1 MFKNCARW
9 YGFVFVVALLA
20 ATVAASTQDKD
31 AEKKQQE
38 KAKKQAAVLKM
49 RDEALADL
57 YKQKPETVELIKKAA
72 GYAVFDN
79 TGIHLLLFATSR
91 GNGVAVDY
99 STTRPTFMKMT
110 TVGAGPGLGVKDY
123 RVIFLFK
130 NAATLRKFV
139 ESGWDFG
146 GEADATAKTK
156 KEGGAAS
163 ASGSATSDMSIYTIT
178 KKGVAL
184 QATLGG
190 TKFSKD
196 DDLN

>member
-1 MFKNCARW
+1 MRW
-9 YGFVFVVALLA
+9 SGLVAIVALLGSGL
-20 ATVAASTQDKD
+20 AASAQDKD
-31 AEKKQQE
+31 AEKKQKE
-38 KAKKQAAVLKM
+38 KEKKQAAVLKM

-57 YKQKPETVELIKKAA
+57 YKQKPETTELIKAAA

-91 GNGVAVDY
+91 GNGVAVDQ
-99 STTRPTFMKMT
+99 SATKPTFMKMT

-123 RVIFLFK
+123 RVIFVFR
-130 NAATLRKFV
+130 NAATLRKFID
-139 ESGWDFG
+139 SGWDFG
-146 GEADATAKTK
+146 GEADAAAKTK

-196 DDLN
+196 DELN